1 VSQAET
7 QCKRTGGLGAEPAA
21 AAHMA
26 NVRQPTEYPQPRAG
40 RRFRF
45 VDRDNGLGRPFGAS
59 ESLAWPRGPRSE
71 YARPERC
78 EVQADH
84 ASPKD
89 RFGAEGRSRTAAGP
103 HSTAR
108 FRTSLYGDLDHA
120 RDAVARVHRRSA
132 AAAGLGRADHDAIS
146 ADRGA

>member
-1 VSQAET
+1 FGTADFIRVPLPAASMIVSSGRVVMCQPQASSEPHGGALT
-7 QCKRTGGLGAEPAA
+7 ERARWRRARCPKPKRNASAPVALGAEPAA

-59 ESLAWPRGPRSE
+59 ESLAWPRGPRSD

-89 RFGAEGRSRTAAGP
+89 RFGAEG
-103 HSTAR
+103 
-108 FRTSLYGDLDHA
+108 
-120 RDAVARVHRRSA
+120 
-132 AAAGLGRADHDAIS
+132 
-146 ADRGA
+146 